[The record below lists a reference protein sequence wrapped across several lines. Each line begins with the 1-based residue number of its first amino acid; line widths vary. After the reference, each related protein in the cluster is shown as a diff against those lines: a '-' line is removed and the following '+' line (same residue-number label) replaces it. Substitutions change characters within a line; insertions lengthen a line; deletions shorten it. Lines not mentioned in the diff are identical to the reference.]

1 MCYWQLVLN
10 PLVSLNASHIHSV
23 LSSQH
28 ATVSCPDKM
37 TVLLMVI
44 IFVIAHWIHVDVF
57 FFFFLHLQK
66 DPYILSLPL
75 RFWDVVLGRYR
86 YLDLR
91 CPGTRLP
98 PSTTT
103 TPTTTI
109 GQATVTPPIP
119 NIIPKPEVLCS
130 TQHMTVALPPGP
142 VSAVVVMGR
151 CS

>member
-57 FFFFLHLQK
+57 FFFFTSPEGPLHPVSATEVLGRCAG
-66 DPYILSLPL
+66 SLPL
-75 RFWDVVLGRYR
+75 
-86 YLDLR
+86 
-91 CPGTRLP
+91 PRLAVP
-98 PSTTT
+98 WHALAPLHHNHTDDHYWSSDCDSSH
-103 TPTTTI
+103 P
-109 GQATVTPPIP
+109 QH
-119 NIIPKPEVLCS
+119 NPKAGGSLLHPAHDCS
-130 TQHMTVALPPGP
+130 S
-142 VSAVVVMGR
+142 SAWTCVCCGGHG
-151 CS
+151 